1 MNTMSTELEFRVEAD
16 GSMSVPAGQTYENAD
31 EERAAGKRKL
41 AAAYRIFAHYGLA
54 YGAGGHITYR
64 DPVLTDHFWLNPLGV
79 DFSRIRV
86 SDLVLVKHDGTVV
99 EGRRKINS
107 AGYAIHSTIHRMRP
121 DVNAAAHSHSRFGTT
136 YASLGKLIPPI
147 SQEAVSFYKDHGL
160 YDGYGGVA
168 ELNEGAHIGRA
179 LGSYKA
185 VICRNHGLFT
195 VGKTIEE
202 AVFWFLRMERAC
214 DQTLMARAAGTPV
227 EIDDAT
233 ATLAA
238 RQVGS
243 SALGTFGGAPLFEK
257 MFEEQ
262 PDLLR

>member
-1 MNTMSTELEFRVEAD
+1 MKQMSAELEFRVEAD
-16 GSMSVPAGQTYENAD
+16 GLSVPSAQPFANKED
-31 EERAAGKRKL
+31 ERAAGKRKL

-64 DPVLTDHFWLNPLGV
+64 DPILGDHFWLNPLGV
-79 DFSRIRV
+79 DFSRICV
-86 SDLVLVKHDGTVV
+86 SDLVLVRDDGTVV
-99 EGRRKINS
+99 EGRRMINS
-107 AGYAIHSTIHRMRP
+107 AGYAIHSTVHKMRP
-121 DVNAAAHSHSRFGTT
+121 DVNAAAHAHSRFGTT
-136 YASLGKLIPPI
+136 YATLGKLLPPI

-168 ELNEGAHIGRA
+168 EANEGAAIGRA
-179 LGSYKA
+179 LGPHKA

-238 RQVGS
+238 KQVGS
-243 SALGTFGGAPLFEK
+243 SKLGTFGGWPLFEK